1 MKTPPERSLS
11 VVWRCRQ
18 RLSFIRLRAYL
29 RTRESFIIKKLNPA
43 AARFIY
49 RATAPATTQFYQ
61 ITRLFAYA

>member
-29 RTRESFIIKKLNPA
+29 RTREYFLNYCNA
-43 AARFIY
+43 H
-49 RATAPATTQFYQ
+49 TLL
-61 ITRLFAYA
+61 LFLMSQ

>member
-29 RTRESFIIKKLNPA
+29 RTRESFIIKKQNPA
-43 AARFIY
+43 GARFSY
-49 RATAPATTQFYQ
+49 RVTAPVTTQFYQ
-61 ITRLFAYA
+61 TTRLFAYA